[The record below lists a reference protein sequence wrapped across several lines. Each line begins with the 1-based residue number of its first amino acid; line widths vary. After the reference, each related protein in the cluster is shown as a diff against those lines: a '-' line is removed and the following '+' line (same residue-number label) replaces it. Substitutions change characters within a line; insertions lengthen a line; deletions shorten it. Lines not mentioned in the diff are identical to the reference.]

1 MRAFICTLGGVFTS
15 FVLVGCGPSLDNA
28 CGLSGGVPGDG
39 APAAGTLQASLDG
52 SPFTQA
58 DATWS
63 DDSNGSLVAG
73 TLTIVI
79 AVDET
84 GTSVGELVGRRAF
97 PICVPLGER
106 SETSGQ
112 ATFDSAFVT
121 SATSTGSLSI
131 LDEADGVIT
140 GRFQVDLTSGGGDA
154 RAFDD
159 GVFRASLR

>member
-1 MRAFICTLGGVFTS
+1 MRVLFSILFITTCCSTL
-15 FVLVGCGPSLDNA
+15 GCGPSLDNA
-28 CGLSGGVPGDG
+28 CGISGGLPPEG
-39 APAAGTLQASLDG
+39 APADGTLDATLDG
-52 SPFTQA
+52 AAFSQG

-73 TLTIVI
+73 TLTMVI

-121 SATSTGSLSI
+121 SASSTGSLSI
-131 LDEADGVIT
+131 LDEQAGVIT
-140 GRFQVDLTSGGGDA
+140 GRFQVNLSSGGGET
-154 RAFDD
+154 RAFSD
-159 GVFRASLR
+159 GVFRARLR